1 MGSRRKLI
9 NNNIAAG
16 IIINFSLFNI
26 ISYLF
31 TPLITIQK
39 KKKKFKIL
47 ISIKFCSSLYNCVH
61 DK

>member
-16 IIINFSLFNI
+16 IIIHFSLFNI

-39 KKKKFKIL
+39 KKKFNFNKIL
-47 ISIKFCSSLYNCVH
+47 FKFV
-61 DK
+61 

>member
-16 IIINFSLFNI
+16 IIIHFSLFNI

-31 TPLITIQK
+31 TPLITIR

-47 ISIKFCSSLYNCVH
+47 ISIKFFSSLYNCVH